1 MSSFAWLKT
10 NSTVKKIPECV
21 NCIVYLTIYNVFTP
35 PHHYIIYQNT
45 NAELKYMYDVTKA
58 YFVKGYENIVL
69 NLKILFSW
77 TNRFS
82 HNLQYSCLSIKSKI
96 NWQTTISD
104 KYTYINISI
113 FFLLLLEC
121 LCLKIPY
128 PNF

>member
-1 MSSFAWLKT
+1 MVKNKQYGEENPRMRELHRFLNNIQCIYTSPSLHNLFIKT
-10 NSTVKKIPECV
+10 QMQSW
-21 NCIVYLTIYNVFTP
+21 
-35 PHHYIIYQNT
+35 NT
-45 NAELKYMYDVTKA
+45 CMMLQIKA